1 MTIHEHDSLR
11 SDDADRTS
19 VQALVDR
26 LNAGEPYAVA
36 FGGQGNSAW
45 LSNLEE
51 LVTMAGIESELATV
65 VGEAELL
72 LEPVA
77 DELVVVRPI
86 GFEPLRWV
94 RQIAAEEPAP
104 STRHLTSAAVSL
116 PGVLLSQ
123 IAAIRALYRQGLDLT
138 GAPPVAVALGDRL
151 EDACV
156 EAVRYGADRDQVT
169 AAARAARPPDNVSW
183 NTEIDL
189 GGRSVQVIHP
199 GAGHTDHDLIVVA
212 PTNPPVVFCGDLVE
226 ESADPAVGD
235 DSEPGA
241 WPDTLN
247 QVLAVGGDAGV
258 QALATASAPVA
269 PGTVVR

>member
-1 MTIHEHDSLR
+1 MHYDW
-11 SDDADRTS
+11 
-19 VQALVDR
+19 Q
-26 LNAGEPYAVA
+26 
-36 FGGQGNSAW
+36 
-45 LSNLEE
+45 
-51 LVTMAGIESELATV
+51 ELADGVYRTRLPFLDVTV
-65 VGEAELL
+65 GA
-72 LEPVA
+72 
-77 DELVVVRPI
+77 
-86 GFEPLRWV
+86 
-94 RQIAAEEPAP
+94 IAGD
-104 STRHLTSAAVSL
+104 T
-116 PGVLLSQ
+116 GVLL
-123 IAAIRALYRQGLDLT
+123 IDCGTTLLEAAAIDDDVRALT
-138 GAPPVAVALGDRL
+138 GRGVTHLVMTHHHFDHILGSAGFPDAISYAAPPVAVALGDRL

-247 QVLAVGGDAGV
+247 QVLAVGGDEAIYVPGHGAV
-258 QALATASAPVA
+258 VA
-269 PGTVVR
+269 AEFLRQQRDWLSSRF